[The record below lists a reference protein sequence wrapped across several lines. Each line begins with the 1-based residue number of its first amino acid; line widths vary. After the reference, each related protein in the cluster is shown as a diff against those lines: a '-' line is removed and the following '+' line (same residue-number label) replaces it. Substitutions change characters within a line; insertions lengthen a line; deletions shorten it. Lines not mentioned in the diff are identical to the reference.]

1 MLSLRLKVLG
11 PQHLKPDVRCNNKN
25 FTRISFLNEGDD
37 FPRHHCQGIII
48 VPSEILKKMKI
59 HMIMTKYL

>member
-11 PQHLKPDVRCNNKN
+11 PQHLKPNVRCNNKN

-48 VPSEILKKMKI
+48 VPSEILKMKI